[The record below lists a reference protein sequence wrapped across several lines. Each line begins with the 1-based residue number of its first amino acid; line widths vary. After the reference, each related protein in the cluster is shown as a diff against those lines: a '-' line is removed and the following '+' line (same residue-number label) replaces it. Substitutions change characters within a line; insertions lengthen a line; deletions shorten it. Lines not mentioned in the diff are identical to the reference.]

1 MVAEQEVDIIETL
14 DKDAL
19 AGWYKSSERA
29 SHPHPKK
36 LKVECS
42 LDEDVVQ
49 WLEAKTSDDEEY
61 SMYIN
66 FYLRKMMERGRE
78 P

>member
-66 FYLRKMMERGRE
+66 FYLRKMMKGGAL
-78 P
+78 